1 MLTCP
6 ACAQK
11 TLREMSTAEL
21 LTLAPWISQPLSI
34 YWYFVDSVSVGR
46 TLLDKKPDAVFL
58 LCSACY
64 FVDVI
69 TRPELN
75 ALRGIRRI
83 ARRELAKMY
92 HVPGSIEDK
101 NALAARYYEG
111 LPERWRRLCPAFW
124 WKNTETKKALEKLGL
139 RQEGQS

>member
-1 MLTCP
+1 MLKCP

-21 LTLAPWISQPLSI
+21 MTLAPWISQPLSI
-34 YWYFVDSVSVGR
+34 YWHFVDSVSVGR
-46 TLLDKKPDAVFL
+46 TLLGKKPDAVFL
-58 LCSACY
+58 FCSACY

-69 TRPELN
+69 ARRPPN

-92 HVPGSIEDK
+92 QVPGSLEDK
-101 NALAARYYEG
+101 NALAARYYAS
-111 LPERWRRLCPAFW
+111 LPAEWRRLCPAFW
-124 WKNTETKKALEKLGL
+124 WESMDASKALETLG
-139 RQEGQS
+139 RMQEGQS